1 MAKIVVVSTNPPQEY
16 ELTALNT
23 IGRHPDNSIQVLDRI
38 VSKEHAQIFL
48 SPDNKYVLRDL
59 GSLNGTYLGGERIME
74 HVLEDGDEV
83 TMGSTRL
90 LFQEADSQEKELN
103 QVTIQPPE
111 LLQSH
116 IRQKIDAEA
125 TREFLPEKDIY
136 DVNVLRRDYEKLRIA
151 YEVGRFLSLDVNL
164 DSLLQKIL
172 DKAFDLLPAD
182 RGVILLKNASSG
194 DMQPKVVKKRDETK
208 EKTDE
213 DIVISTTILSEVT
226 QNKSAVLSSDAS
238 MDSRFSGAHSIIMQG
253 IRSTMSVPLLW
264 RDELLGIVHL
274 DSQIATSAFTDKDLQ
289 ILTSIANQAA
299 NAIQNANLAKKI
311 KQEASKRAQFERL
324 LSPNLVDEIVSGQ
337 LQLEQGGVLREVT
350 ILFADIRGFTSMS
363 ERKPAP
369 EIVQM
374 LNEYFE
380 MMVDVLFNFEGTLD
394 KYVGD
399 EIMALF
405 GAPVEHPESP
415 QRAVHC
421 AVDMQKTLREFNRT
435 RMAEGQ
441 EPIEIGVGINTGEV
455 VCGAIGTSKTM
466 QYTVVG
472 DAVNLASR
480 LCSLAK
486 PGEILIS
493 ERTAQLIGDGFESV
507 SLPPVKVKG
516 KQKEVKIYNVLS
528 VKDENWQNDLT
539 SPVQSQA
546 ELLKKGQ
553 PNSQKRTSAPPSSA
567 PPSSAPPSSAPPS
580 SAPPSS
586 APPSSAPPSS
596 TPPSQAPPPPPG
608 DPQDPNKKTT

>member
-1 MAKIVVVSTNPPQEY
+1 MAKLVIVSTNPPQEF
-16 ELTALNT
+16 ELTALST

-38 VSKEHAQIFL
+38 ISKEHAQVFL
-48 SPDNKYVLRDL
+48 APDGNFVLRDL
-59 GSLNGTYLGGERIME
+59 GSLNGTYVGGERVME
-74 HVLEDGDEV
+74 HVLSDGDEI
-83 TMGSTRL
+83 TMGSTKLIFRAADE
-90 LFQEADSQEKELN
+90 QEQELN

-125 TREFLPEKDIY
+125 TREFLPERDIY

-182 RGVILLKNASSG
+182 RGVILLKDSRTEE
-194 DMQPKVVKKRDETK
+194 MQPKVVKRRDESK
-208 EKTDE
+208 QDE
-213 DIVISTTILSEVT
+213 DADIVISTTILSEVT

-289 ILTSIANQAA
+289 ILTSVANQAA
-299 NAIQNANLAKKI
+299 NAIQNASLAKKI

-337 LQLEQGGVLREVT
+337 LQLEQGGRLREVT

-380 MMVDVLFNFEGTLD
+380 VMVDVLFRFEGTLD

-415 QRAVHC
+415 IRAVHC
-421 AVDMQKTLREFNRT
+421 AVEMQKTLREFNRT

-441 EPIEIGVGINTGEV
+441 EAIEIGVGINTGEV
-455 VCGAIGTSKTM
+455 VCGAIGTSRTM

-493 ERTAQLIGDGFESV
+493 ESTGHLLEERFETI

-516 KQKEVKIYNVLS
+516 KQKEVKIYNVTG
-528 VKDENWQNDLT
+528 VKEEGWQRDLT
-539 SPVQSQA
+539 SPI
-546 ELLKKGQ
+546 KDGPQ
-553 PNSQKRTSAPPSSA
+553 PV
-567 PPSSAPPSSAPPS
+567 
-580 SAPPSS
+580 
-586 APPSSAPPSS
+586 
-596 TPPSQAPPPPPG
+596 PPPPPNTPEEP
-608 DPQDPNKKTT
+608 PQA